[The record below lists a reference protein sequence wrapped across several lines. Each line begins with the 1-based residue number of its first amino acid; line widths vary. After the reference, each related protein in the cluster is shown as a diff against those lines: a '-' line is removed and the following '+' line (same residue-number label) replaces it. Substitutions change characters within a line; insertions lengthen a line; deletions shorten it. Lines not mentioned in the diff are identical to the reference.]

1 MRGAEALRALRFSL
15 ALLLPAL
22 AAAEAPTPTPLP
34 PFSVAGGLQM
44 HPGWKVSGLP
54 AKYAVTTTRFEP
66 IAMGSDT
73 VLKVQSERSYGTLV
87 RAWRGPAPAT
97 LQWRW
102 RVDQPVRDANIATKA
117 GDDSALKVCVM
128 FDQPLADMPFVQ
140 RQTLRL
146 AQAASDTPLPPATLC
161 YLWDNRH
168 PAGTLIRNAYTPRV
182 RYLVLQ
188 GAESP
193 TDQWQAQRRNPAQDF
208 RQAFGDE
215 SQAVPPVL
223 AVAVG
228 ADSDNTGGASLAYL
242 TDLRWAP

>member
-1 MRGAEALRALRFSL
+1 MRAAELHHALRFSL

-22 AAAEAPTPTPLP
+22 AAAQAPNPTPLP
-34 PFSVAGGLQM
+34 PFSVVGGLQI

-54 AKYAVTTTRFEP
+54 AKYSVTTTRFEP

-87 RAWRGPAPAT
+87 HAWRGTAPAG

-102 RVDQPVRDANIATKA
+102 RVDEPVRDANIATKA

-128 FDQPLADMPFVQ
+128 FEQPLADLPFVQ

-168 PAGTLIRNAYTPRV
+168 PAGTLMRNPYTPRV

-188 GAESP
+188 GPESP
-193 TDQWQAQRRNPAQDF
+193 TGQWQAQRRNPAQDF
-208 RQAFGDE
+208 LNAFGDE
-215 SQAVPPVL
+215 SQTTPPVL

-242 TDLRWAP
+242 ADLRWAP

>member
-1 MRGAEALRALRFSL
+1 MRAAELRHAFHLSL

-22 AAAEAPTPTPLP
+22 SAAQVAAPTPLP
-34 PFSVAGGLQM
+34 PFSVAGSAQIQ
-44 HPGWKVSGLP
+44 PGWQVSGLP

-66 IAMGSDT
+66 VTMGSDT

-87 RAWRGPAPAT
+87 HAWRGPAPAA

-168 PAGTLIRNAYTPRV
+168 PAGTLVRNPYTPRV

-188 GAESP
+188 GPESP
-193 TDQWQAQRRNPAQDF
+193 TGQWQNQRRNPAQDF
-208 RQAFGDE
+208 LKAFGDE
-215 SQAVPPVL
+215 SPAAPPVL

-242 TDLRWAP
+242 ADLRWAP

>member
-1 MRGAEALRALRFSL
+1 MRAAEPHSALRLSL
-15 ALLLPAL
+15 ALLLPTVT
-22 AAAEAPTPTPLP
+22 AAQAPTAPPLP
-34 PFSVAGGLQM
+34 PFSVAGSAQIQ
-44 HPGWKVSGLP
+44 PGWQVSGLP

-66 IAMGSDT
+66 VTMGPDS

-87 RAWRGPAPAT
+87 HAWRGAAPAG

-102 RVDQPVRDANIATKA
+102 RVDQPVRDANIATRA

-146 AQAASDTPLPPATLC
+146 AQAASNTPLPPATLC

-168 PAGTLIRNAYTPRV
+168 PADTLMRNPYTPRV

-188 GAESP
+188 GPESP
-193 TDQWQAQRRNPAQDF
+193 AGQWQTQRRNPAQDF
-208 RQAFGDE
+208 LKAFGDE

-242 TDLRWAP
+242 ADLRWVP